1 MVKGSSL
8 AFGADYSFFSD
19 AALVAGP
26 PSHPQYPLF
35 ALHSCH
41 QPRPQGFEF
50 LARILIGLCR
60 LLSPPDQINI
70 YN

>member
-8 AFGADYSFFSD
+8 TFGADYTSLTLQVF
-19 AALVAGP
+19 P
-26 PSHPQYPLF
+26 PSVPFVYFPL
-35 ALHSCH
+35 LS
-41 QPRPQGFEF
+41 PTRPQGFEF

-60 LLSPPDQINI
+60 LMSPPDQGNI

>member
-8 AFGADYSFFSD
+8 AFGADYTSQT
-19 AALVAGP
+19 LHLLQVLP
-26 PSHPQYPLF
+26 PSVPFVYFPL
-35 ALHSCH
+35 LS
-41 QPRPQGFEF
+41 PTRPQGFEF